1 MNRVKTRALFIEKMK
16 KSLISRK
23 NEMLGILS
31 EQSQESISDGQV
43 QDSGD
48 EALYLTMEKLQNSL
62 QQNEMD
68 EVRLI
73 DDALDRINRGEYG
86 VCTECSNPIPEK
98 RLETFPYAARCVAC
112 QEKFEQ

>member
-1 MNRVKTRALFIEKMK
+1 MIG
-16 KSLISRK
+16 SLSH
-23 NEMLGILS
+23 
-31 EQSQESISDGQV
+31 QSQEKVSDGQV

-48 EALYLTMEKLQNSL
+48 EALSLSMEKLQNSL

-73 DDALDRINRGEYG
+73 DDAFERIERNEYG
-86 VCTECSNPIPEK
+86 ICIECGNPIPEK
-98 RLETFPYAARCVAC
+98 RLETFPYASRCVAC